1 MRDLSPPGTTDD
13 IELRVC
19 KDELKSNVDV
29 GLKSVELYVQ

>member
-13 IELRVC
+13 IELRVYRNSARS
-19 KDELKSNVDV
+19 DEDV